1 MPKSKDT
8 PPPTVQ
14 ARQPNATRCI
24 LIVVLVL
31 ILLTLFV
38 VAVIWLAVQ
47 PKKLILSIE
56 HSSITGYT
64 GNNATAGN
72 STFHCLLRSRNPNKR
87 VSFQFKRIEVEATYH
102 GTKLF
107 NGSVAPFRQPV
118 RNVTEVEVELP
129 GVRAALQG
137 KEADQ
142 FRAERATGSAT
153 MEVKVTGKT
162 HMKIGVFKVHRT
174 VTAACG
180 PYEVPF
186 KESEGFRRVDCD
198 TDVSY

>member
-1 MPKSKDT
+1 MSNSKDT

-14 ARQPNATRCI
+14 RRQPHVTRCVA
-24 LIVVLVL
+24 IVVLVL

-38 VAVIWLAVQ
+38 IAVIWLAVQ
-47 PKKLILSIE
+47 PKKLIFSIE
-56 HSSITGYT
+56 HSSIT

-87 VSFQFKRIEVEATYH
+87 VSFQFKRIEVEATYR

-118 RNVTEVEVELP
+118 RNVTEVEVDLP
-129 GVRAALQG
+129 EVRAALQA

-142 FRAERATGSAT
+142 FKAERAAGVAK
-153 MEVKVTGKT
+153 MEVKATGKMN
-162 HMKIGVFKVHRT
+162 MKIGVFKVHRT

-180 PYEVPF
+180 PYDVPF
-186 KESEGFRRVDCD
+186 KESEGFRWVDCH
-198 TDVSY
+198 TDISY